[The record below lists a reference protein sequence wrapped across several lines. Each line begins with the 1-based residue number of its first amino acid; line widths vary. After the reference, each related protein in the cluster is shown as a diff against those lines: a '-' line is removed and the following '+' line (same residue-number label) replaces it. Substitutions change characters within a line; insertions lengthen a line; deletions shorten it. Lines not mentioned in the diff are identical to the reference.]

1 MKSVKEAVEASSDV
15 EIGFD
20 SGSMTSACS
29 AKILRTAWTPRRG
42 GEAAGGCMIYPLGEN
57 PGDLTVGCVDG
68 HLT

>member
-29 AKILRTAWTPRRG
+29 AKILRTAWTPG
-42 GEAAGGCMIYPLGEN
+42 PAAKLPAAA
-57 PGDLTVGCVDG
+57 
-68 HLT
+68 

>member
-1 MKSVKEAVEASSDV
+1 
-15 EIGFD
+15 
-20 SGSMTSACS
+20 MTSACS
-29 AKILRTAWTPRRG
+29 AKILRTAWNPRPG